1 MAPKELRFKFHVKVT
16 DKTKLGKLEVPLL
29 YVSVALIQLLCLFR
43 YTHIEAECP
52 FISFDDLLN
61 KLEDLVCDVVDRVLN
76 GPYGSIVKEL
86 NPVRLYQILTLF
98 KELNP
103 YIILTIMFPHVSF

>member
-1 MAPKELRFKFHVKVT
+1 MYQLI
-16 DKTKLGKLEVPLL
+16 LG
-29 YVSVALIQLLCLFR
+29 LFR

-86 NPVRLYQILTLF
+86 NPVRLCQMLTLF
-98 KELNP
+98 KELKP
-103 YIILTIMFPHVSF
+103 

>member
-1 MAPKELRFKFHVKVT
+1 MKLKKKKSRHLSEKFPNKSDRHFLAGLHLSTPVYFSVT
-16 DKTKLGKLEVPLL
+16 
-29 YVSVALIQLLCLFR
+29 R

-76 GPYGSIVKEL
+76 GPYGSVVKEL
-86 NPVRLYQILTLF
+86 NPVS
-98 KELNP
+98 K
-103 YIILTIMFPHVSF
+103 

>member
-1 MAPKELRFKFHVKVT
+1 MKAPFRKIPQQVRDIFCWFTHVHTCSVYFSVT
-16 DKTKLGKLEVPLL
+16 
-29 YVSVALIQLLCLFR
+29 R

-86 NPVRLYQILTLF
+86 NPVS
-98 KELNP
+98 K
-103 YIILTIMFPHVSF
+103 